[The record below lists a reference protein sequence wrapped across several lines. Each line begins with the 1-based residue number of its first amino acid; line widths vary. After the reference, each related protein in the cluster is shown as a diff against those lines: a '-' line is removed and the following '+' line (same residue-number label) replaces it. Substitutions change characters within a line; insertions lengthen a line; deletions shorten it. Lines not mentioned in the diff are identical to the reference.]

1 MREAPVPEDIKQRVI
16 EKISN
21 KELAKKAFEYI
32 KLRIKD
38 DGTTQVVE
46 NFDKTDHH
54 ALYFTV
60 LACLNYTKRLLEG
73 EELD

>member
-1 MREAPVPEDIKQRVI
+1 MPVPEDIKQRVI

-38 DGTTQVVE
+38 DGKAQVIE
-46 NFDKTDHH
+46 NFDKTEHH

-73 EELD
+73 DELD